1 MNSVSIPSV
10 VKSAVDES
18 VPRYGQED
26 PLKGRFR
33 PWIALEAIRR
43 LIRDK
48 EDTTQVFRI
57 LQSVRGYSF
66 ENMFAR
72 FKTMEVGKRVLA
84 NKEEL
89 IDIACDHDYLRSLP
103 ADSFG
108 QAYYNFMTSC
118 GITPQGLLAA
128 KSDAGVRE
136 DSLPEDFRRFSDRTR
151 VQHDMWHVVSG
162 YGCEGLGEVCVV
174 ALSYPQTKNFGFIII
189 AYAGAFNYA
198 KYYPGE
204 PIWKAMREGYK
215 RGKRAAWLPGVDW
228 AAMMSLPLTQV
239 RADLGL
245 DDVPIQYMSAEN
257 CRRESMDESPIPKA
271 A

>member
-1 MNSVSIPSV
+1 MNSVNDS
-10 VKSAVDES
+10 SAAKAA
-18 VPRYGQED
+18 PRYAHED

-33 PWIALEAIRR
+33 PWIALDAIRR

-72 FKTMEVGKRVLA
+72 FKTLPVGQRVIA
-84 NKEEL
+84 QKEEL

-108 QAYYNFMTSC
+108 RAYYNFMQNC

-128 KSDAGVRE
+128 KTDAGVRE
-136 DSLPEDFRRFSDRTR
+136 DILPEDFRRFSDRTR
-151 VQHDMWHVVSG
+151 VQHDMWHIVSG

-174 ALSYPQTKNFGFIII
+174 ALSYPQTRNLGFSVI
-189 AYAGAFNYA
+189 AVAGAFNYA

-204 PIWKAMREGYK
+204 PIWKAMFEGYK

-228 AAMMSLPLTQV
+228 AAMMPLPLAQV
-239 RADLGL
+239 RDQLGL
-245 DDVPIQYMSAEN
+245 GDTPTHYMAAQT
-257 CRRESMDESPIPKA
+257 CRSESMQESPIPKA